1 MHFILSV
8 LSLVLAICIQQVS
21 AFHFYLGGDKPQE
34 QCFYQD
40 LHEDTVLA
48 TKHHA
53 MEYDPNTQQY
63 TRPSNLYLQVT
74 IEEVFDNNHRV
85 YNQKLESVGD
95 ATFTAFDSGE
105 HKICYRAMSGGWFHP
120 SKVKVILDIARG
132 TSANID
138 SSNSKKL
145 TTLAERVRDIN
156 AKMEHIK
163 QEQHLMREREASFR
177 DQSESTNANTIKW
190 TLFQI
195 VALGATCA
203 WQLHHLR
210 GFFMKQK
217 LV

>member
-1 MHFILSV
+1 
-8 LSLVLAICIQQVS
+8 
-21 AFHFYLGGDKPQE
+21 
-34 QCFYQD
+34 
-40 LHEDTVLA
+40 
-48 TKHHA
+48 
-53 MEYDPNTQQY
+53 MELDAASGQF
-63 TRPSNLYLQVT
+63 TRPSNLFLQVT

-85 YNQKLESVGD
+85 YSQKLESVGD

-120 SKVKVILDIARG
+120 SKVKVFLDIARG
-132 TSANID
+132 NGANID

-145 TTLAERVRDIN
+145 NTLAERVKEIN
-156 AKMEHIK
+156 RKMEHIK

-177 DQSESTNANTIKW
+177 DQSESTNSNTIKW
-190 TLFQI
+190 TLLQI
-195 VALGATCA
+195 IVLGATCA